1 MSNNY
6 YYMTGPLPESSDN
19 GQPLR
24 TNNTVADNY
33 NSIQNIDQI
42 FSINTANTIRY
53 SNAPIENNLTGRG
66 QVIAVPKQEYPVGGY
81 HASVLGQSQ
90 AQL

>member
-33 NSIQNIDQI
+33 NSIQNID
-42 FSINTANTIRY
+42 
-53 SNAPIENNLTGRG
+53 
-66 QVIAVPKQEYPVGGY
+66 
-81 HASVLGQSQ
+81 
-90 AQL
+90 